1 MTTRILFA
9 LFVVTS
15 FWACGSDSVTTPE
28 PPALERGLHEVGK
41 MTQPRYQHV
50 ATLLQNGKV
59 LIAGGYAEP
68 PTKVEDPSP
77 GGTVI
82 YRPAGVLITAEIFDP
97 EIGTS
102 SPTGSMTVS
111 RYADNGILLPDGR
124 VLIMPRYGHIP
135 IEMYNPDS
143 GIFDALADV
152 PYNATILTATLLQS
166 GRVFVT
172 SVEHTGVFDLDARA
186 FTSIF
191 AMDDRRR
198 LQTATLLKDGRVLI
212 VGGIRG
218 GIEDGLVGWNLI
230 YDPVS
235 KSFSEAGD
243 LQFDRV
249 NHKAVLLRDG
259 KVLIIGGHAGE
270 GPFVHTAEM
279 YDPETNSFSPA
290 GVSTIDPSAALLLP
304 SGRVFLIHSYNGDI
318 VLYNP
323 ATHEFSPAGHSIGW
337 RSFPTVTL
345 LADGSVMVAG
355 GTKDKDVST
364 DSGHTFEEEVTDQ
377 ILIFT
382 P

>member
-1 MTTRILFA
+1 MTARILFA

-218 GIEDGLVGWNLI
+218 GIEDGLVGRNLI

-249 NHKAVLLRDG
+249 NHGAVLLQDG

-290 GVSTIDPSAALLLP
+290 GISTIDPSAALLLP

>member
-1 MTTRILFA
+1 MTARIAIA
-9 LFVVTS
+9 LLIVSSV
-15 FWACGSDSVTTPE
+15 WACGGDSVTTPE
-28 PPALERGLHEVGK
+28 APALERGLHEVGK

-97 EIGTS
+97 ETGTS

-218 GIEDGLVGWNLI
+218 GIEDGLVGRNLI

-249 NHKAVLLRDG
+249 NHKAVLLQDG

-279 YDPETNSFSPA
+279 YDPETISFSPA

-364 DSGHTFEEEVTDQ
+364 DSDHTFEEETTDQ

>member
-15 FWACGSDSVTTPE
+15 FWACGGDSVTTPE
-28 PPALERGLHEVGK
+28 QPTLERGLHEVGK

-97 EIGTS
+97 ETGTS
-102 SPTGSMTVS
+102 SPTGIMTVS

-172 SVEHTGVFDLDARA
+172 SVEHMGVFDLDARA

-218 GIEDGLVGWNLI
+218 GIEDGLVGRNLI

-249 NHKAVLLRDG
+249 NHKAVLLQDG

-304 SGRVFLIHSYNGDI
+304 SGRVFLIHGVSGNI

-323 ATHEFSPAGHSIGW
+323 ATLAFSPTGHSIGW

-345 LADGSVMVAG
+345 LADGRVMVAG
-355 GTKDKDVST
+355 GSKDKEGST
-364 DSGHTFEEEVTDQ
+364 NSGHTFEEEITDQ

>member
-1 MTTRILFA
+1 MTARIGMSLFI
-9 LFVVTS
+9 VWS
-15 FWACGSDSVTTPE
+15 FCACGSDSVTTPE
-28 PPALERGLHEVGK
+28 QPAIERGLHEVGNL
-41 MTQPRYQHV
+41 TQPRYQHV

-97 EIGTS
+97 ETGTS

-218 GIEDGLVGWNLI
+218 GIEDGLVGRNLI

-243 LQFDRV
+243 LQFDRT
-249 NHKAVLLRDG
+249 NHKAVLLQDG
-259 KVLIIGGHAGE
+259 RVLIVGGTEADLRTS
-270 GPFVHTAEM
+270 VQTAEI
-279 YDPETNSFSPA
+279 YDPETNTFSPA
-290 GVSTIDPSAALLLP
+290 GVSTIDPGAALLLP
-304 SGRVFLIHSYNGDI
+304 SGRVFMIHTGNI
-318 VLYNP
+318 VLYDP
-323 ATHEFSPAGHSIGW
+323 ATHTFSLTGYSINPP
-337 RSFPTVTL
+337 RSFPTATL
-345 LADGSVMVAG
+345 LEDGRVMVAG
-355 GTKDKDVST
+355 GVKDKDDST
-364 DSGHTFEEEVTDQ
+364 HEWEEEITDQ